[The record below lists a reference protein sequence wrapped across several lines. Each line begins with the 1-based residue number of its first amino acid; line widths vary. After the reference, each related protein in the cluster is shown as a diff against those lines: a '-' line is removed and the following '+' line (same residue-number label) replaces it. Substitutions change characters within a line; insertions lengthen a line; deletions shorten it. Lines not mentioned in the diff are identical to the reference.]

1 MTLEDYH
8 SARDGAPAEDEQSLR
23 ECLADP
29 SQRRSAALA
38 LVDVAERDGLADE
51 TVAALARVV
60 ETTGGPDA
68 RQFAVEAMGLAG
80 TGVDVIRAALSDDH
94 GWVRAEAVVALS
106 RADPG
111 ATAVLRAALD
121 DDSGWVRRNALIA
134 LGKLGAVD
142 QSLLV
147 DRIKT
152 DPHPAAREY
161 AAQFLPE
168 AADDT
173 DEAVRI
179 LAAVL
184 AREPNAYVRA
194 KAADGLGE
202 LATARAE
209 EALEKQGLTDRSDDV
224 RRTARVALANARGTD
239 PEDIEIPGHND
250 EAGTPPMASPP
261 GGSDAPSPADPRSG
275 AGDSHQQGQRGQH
288 PPSGPG
294 PAPSREYG
302 PDGGGSR

>member
-8 SARDGAPAEDEQSLR
+8 SARDGAPAEDERSLR
-23 ECLADP
+23 ECLTDP

-51 TVAALARVV
+51 TVDALSRVV
-60 ETTGGPDA
+60 TETGGPDT
-68 RQFAVEAMGLAG
+68 RQFAVEALGLAG
-80 TGVDVIRAALSDDH
+80 AGGDAIRRALGDDH
-94 GWVRAEAVVALS
+94 EWVRAEAVVALS
-106 RADPG
+106 RAAPDDTD
-111 ATAVLRAALD
+111 ALRAALD
-121 DDSGWVRRNALIA
+121 DDSGWVRRNATIA

-142 QSLLV
+142 HDLLV

-168 AADDT
+168 VAEDT

-179 LAAVL
+179 LAALL

-202 LATARAE
+202 LATDRAE
-209 EALEKQGLTDRSDDV
+209 EALERQGLSDRSDDV

-239 PEDIEIPGHND
+239 PEDIDIPGQGGD
-250 EAGTPPMASPP
+250 ESAPPTAAPP

-275 AGDSHQQGQRGQH
+275 PDHDQQGRRDQH

-302 PDGGGSR
+302 HDGGGPR